1 MFSFYH
7 IINFGNLTVHSYRQF
22 SYCHLKSERQERR
35 QYHRYFYLFLRIPG
49 WDLWRQEAAVE
60 TGRQTDEPNNGASS

>member
-22 SYCHLKSERQERR
+22 SYCHLKSERQKTVS
-35 QYHRYFYLFLRIPG
+35 QVFLLIPENPWVG
-49 WDLWRQEAAVE
+49 PVEA
-60 TGRQTDEPNNGASS
+60 GGGCGDGQTD